1 MQSYYMHG
9 LERRNPRTIDME
21 ITTFGPTLYGADCKG
36 NAKNTLYPHRYKIHN
51 LEDFLKVADRDFVC
65 AEYANNRR
73 SSANFIGADCI
84 CMDCDNTHS
93 DKPSD

>member
-36 NAKNTLYPHRYKIHN
+36 NAKNTLYPHRYEIHN